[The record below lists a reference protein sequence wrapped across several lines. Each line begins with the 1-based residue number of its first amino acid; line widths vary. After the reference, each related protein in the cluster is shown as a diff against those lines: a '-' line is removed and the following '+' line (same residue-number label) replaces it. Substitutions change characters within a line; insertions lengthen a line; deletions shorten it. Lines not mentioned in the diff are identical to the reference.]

1 MKIVVGLGNPGR
13 SYSRNRHN
21 VGFMVIDSLAVENG
35 VDVKKRSFGALVGK
49 GLICGENVL
58 LVKPQTFMNLSGDA
72 VSPLVGYYKLSHD
85 DLIVLHDD
93 MDIDAGRIKI
103 SKGAGNGGH
112 NGVRSII
119 DSLGRNDFLRIR
131 LGVGRP
137 PENID
142 SADYVLANFNDDA
155 LAQDLIKTGAK
166 AVCECLKNSLEV
178 AQQKFNITNS
188 DR

>member
-21 VGFMVIDSLAVENG
+21 IGFMVVDSLAVEND
-35 VDVKKRSFGALVGK
+35 VDVKKMSFGALVGK
-49 GLICGENVL
+49 GMICGESVL
-58 LVKPQTFMNLSGDA
+58 LAKPQTFMNLSGDA
-72 VSPLVGYYKLSHD
+72 VAPLVGYYKLSHD

-93 MDIDAGRIKI
+93 MDIEFGKIKI

-119 DSLGRNDFLRIR
+119 NNLGKNDFLRIR

-137 PENID
+137 PEGID
-142 SADYVLANFNDDA
+142 SADYVLNNFNDGA
-155 LAQDLIKTGAK
+155 LARDLIGTGAK
-166 AVCECLKNSLEV
+166 AVCECLQSGLEV
-178 AQQKFNITNS
+178 AQQKFNVTNS